1 MQYIQLQGQSAPEMD
16 TPLAGSYNLFI
27 DGSDG
32 SVKIIDDQGNW
43 YGDSPLTT
51 VTYSEL
57 RTLQDDSEL
66 RTGSYYL
73 ISNFRTCYDQ
83 PNYDY
88 NGNAIT
94 TGNYK
99 QGNVSPIIV
108 FAISSSQISEIAH
121 QPEFPGD
128 IIHYDPSVSVTE
140 VTEGAAFGRI
150 TYRKDNQGNSF
161 DYDFREVLFKRYD
174 GYFSESVYEG
184 AVSIDGSG
192 NVTGGISYFTNFAPG
207 NIIGLLNITSSPLV
221 SYYEIVSIADNNNMV
236 VTGHTFNSG
245 NDLILV
251 DANLISGM
259 SWKQNNI
266 ISNTNSTEYLTFTNY
281 SSCFNNTCGNT
292 AAYTVWDGPTFFLS
306 NNVFIGGEY
315 TDNSFGS
322 AFRNNTFNDDCI
334 SNTIRGN
341 FYNNIITNDFD
352 RNTINGGFYDNVI
365 DCDFQNNLIMEVF
378 YNNNLGDDD
387 GIDFNDNILD
397 CTFYNNFF
405 IGYDHFDYNTIK
417 DTFNQNIILR
427 SFKKNFIGGYTYNN
441 TFGRDFNTNTVGN
454 SFYGNEIYNT
464 FDNNT
469 IGEGFYDNTLGANG
483 DYFSFENN
491 QIGVMFKGNLIAG
504 DFQENRIGNFFMAN
518 EVGTGFNSNNIGNL
532 FIQNDIGEGFGI
544 NFIKDVF
551 EDNTIGNNFQ
561 NNKIGSSFIDNSI
574 DNNFGSGPGVYGGNT
589 IGNNFSS
596 NTVGENFFNNNI
608 ADNCYLNVIGDNFRG
623 NQIGNEFYDNNIS
636 HNFGFGGTDYRS
648 NVIGNG
654 FNNNTIGEY
663 FYDNTIRDGFQY
675 NTVADDFQFNRI
687 ETNLDGIDF
696 TTFVGRI
703 SAVTFPPTTGTDGV
717 YAGLTGAVSGIGI
730 NAIFTVNVV
739 GGFVDTVDITAVGKL
754 YLINDTVTI
763 ASGSFGGDTNL
774 VLTVTGLY
782 DTPMVYESYNKTIQ
796 RRIDGTPILTAL
808 DNSGSWYISQYINQP
823 IIED

>member
-16 TPLAGSYNLFI
+16 TPLAGNYNLFI

-43 YGDSPLTT
+43 YGDSSLIS
-51 VTYSEL
+51 VTYEGL
-57 RTLQDDSEL
+57 RILQDDSEL
-66 RTGSYYL
+66 RPGSHYL
-73 ISNFRTCYDQ
+73 ISDFKTCYDQ

-108 FAISSSQISEIAH
+108 FAISSSQISEIAY

-161 DYDFREVLFKRYD
+161 DYDFREILFKRYD
-174 GYFSESVYEG
+174 GYFSEGVYAG
-184 AVSIDGSG
+184 TVSIDGSG
-192 NVTGGISYFTNFAPG
+192 NVTGTNTSFTNSATG
-207 NIIGLLNITSSPLV
+207 NIIGLLNKYSSPLV
-221 SYYEIVSIADNNNMV
+221 SYYQIVSIADNTNMV

-245 NDLILV
+245 NDLIFV

-266 ISNTNSTEYLTFTNY
+266 ISNTNSTEYLTFENRED
-281 SSCFNNTCGNT
+281 CFNNTCGNT
-292 AAYTVWDGPTFFLS
+292 AAYTVWDEPTFFLS
-306 NNVFIGGEY
+306 NNVFRGGSY
-315 TDNSFGS
+315 IDNSFGS
-322 AFRNNTFNDDCI
+322 NFRNNTFNDDCN

-352 RNTINGGFYDNVI
+352 RNTINGDFYDNVI
-365 DCDFQNNLIMEVF
+365 DCDFQNNLIMEGF

-397 CTFYNNFF
+397 CTFYRNLF

-417 DTFNQNIILR
+417 DTFYQNIILR
-427 SFKKNFIGGYTYNN
+427 SFTKNFIGGNTYDN
-441 TFGRDFNTNTVGN
+441 TFGKDFNNNTVGN
-454 SFYGNEIYNT
+454 NFYDNEIYNY
-464 FDNNT
+464 FDHNT
-469 IGEGFYDNTLGANG
+469 IVEGFYNNTLGANG
-483 DYFSFENN
+483 DYFYFENN
-491 QIGVMFKGNLIAG
+491 QIGVMFKGNLING

-518 EVGTGFNSNNIGNL
+518 EVGTAFNSNNIGNL
-532 FIQNDIGEGFGI
+532 FMQNDIGEGFGS

-561 NNKIGSSFIDNSI
+561 NNKIGSRFLENIIN
-574 DNNFGSGPGVYGGNT
+574 NNFGSGSGVYGGNT
-589 IGNNFSS
+589 IGNNFST

-608 ADNCYLNVIGDNFRG
+608 ADNCYSNVIGDDFRG

-636 HNFGFGGTDYRS
+636 HNFGFGGSDYRG

-663 FYDNTIRDGFQY
+663 FYDNTIRDRFEY
-675 NTVADDFQFNRI
+675 NTVADFFQFNRI
-687 ETNLDGIDF
+687 ETNLDGINF
-696 TTFVGRI
+696 TEYLGTLVNF
-703 SAVTFPPTTGTDGV
+703 SYPPTAGTDGV
-717 YAGLTGAVSGIGI
+717 YPGLTGTTSGSGV
-730 NAIFTVNVV
+730 NSIFTVAVTSGLV
-739 GGFVDTVDITAVGKL
+739 SEVEVSTIGTLYQIDDTI
-754 YLINDTVTI
+754 TI
-763 ASGSFGGDTNL
+763 ASSSFGGTSDL
-774 VLTVTGLY
+774 VLTVTQIGP
-782 DTPMVYESYNKTIQ
+782 TPVVYTTANSNIIRNYNGDLKLTYV
-796 RRIDGTPILTAL
+796 GTSFEIVGITEPF
-808 DNSGSWYISQYINQP
+808 D
-823 IIED
+823 